1 MTAEII
7 TIGDELLI
15 GQVINTNQAFIA
27 GELSKIGIGTER
39 MTTVRDGHEEILEAL
54 QESWTRSDL
63 VVTTG
68 GLGPTHD
75 DVTKRAL
82 SAFFKTQMVSDP
94 RVREQIASL
103 LKARQMEWTASAEEQ
118 TMVPQSA
125 TLFLNPV
132 GTAPGLAM
140 EREEKVAIVLPGVP
154 YEMREIMVRSVL
166 PFLSERAPGNRIIH
180 RTLRTTGIPES
191 LLARKVGPLDEHLAG
206 AGLAF
211 LPSPRGV
218 RLRIS
223 VQHPNAAEAEER
235 ARSIE
240 TYLRSRIGKY
250 IYGTEEEELE
260 QVVGRLLGER
270 GLTIATAESCT
281 GGMIA
286 DRITHISGSS
296 AYFERGVV
304 AYSNA
309 SKTDLLGVPEQMIA
323 AHGAVSKE
331 VARSMATGIRDAA
344 GTDIG
349 LSTTGIAGPTGG
361 TIEKPVGLVWIG
373 CSDSTGNVA
382 LSFRFGDARYR
393 VKERA
398 SQAAL
403 EIVRRRILNIGEG
416 SA

>member
-15 GQVINTNQAFIA
+15 GQVVNTNQAFIA
-27 GELSKIGIGTER
+27 GELSKIGIGTGR
-39 MTTVRDGHEEILEAL
+39 MITVRDVHDEIVEAL
-54 QESWTRSDL
+54 QVSWARSDL

-75 DVTKRAL
+75 DITKHAI
-82 SAFFKTQMVSDP
+82 STFFETEMVSDP
-94 RVREQIASL
+94 RVRQQIASL
-103 LKARQMEWTASAEEQ
+103 LKARQMEWTTSAEEQ
-118 TMVPQSA
+118 TMVPRTA
-125 TLFLNPV
+125 RLFLNPV
-132 GTAPGLAM
+132 GTAPGLAL

-191 LLARKVGPLDEHLAG
+191 LLARKLGPLDKHLAG

-223 VQHPNAAEAEER
+223 FQHSNPAEAEER

-260 QVVGRLLGER
+260 EVVGRLLGER

-286 DRITHISGSS
+286 DRITHVSGSS

-331 VARSMATGIRDAA
+331 VALSMATGIRDAA
-344 GTDIG
+344 GTSIG

-361 TIEKPVGLVWIG
+361 TTAKPVGLVWIG
-373 CSDSTGNVA
+373 CSDRAGEVA
-382 LSFRFGDARYR
+382 LKFHFGDSRYR

-403 EIVRRRILNIGEG
+403 EIVRRRILNIGDR

>member
-1 MTAEII
+1 M
-7 TIGDELLI
+7 
-15 GQVINTNQAFIA
+15 
-27 GELSKIGIGTER
+27 K
-39 MTTVRDGHEEILEAL
+39 
-54 QESWTRSDL
+54 
-63 VVTTG
+63 
-68 GLGPTHD
+68 
-75 DVTKRAL
+75 
-82 SAFFKTQMVSDP
+82 
-94 RVREQIASL
+94 
-103 LKARQMEWTASAEEQ
+103 
-118 TMVPQSA
+118 
-125 TLFLNPV
+125 
-132 GTAPGLAM
+132 
-140 EREEKVAIVLPGVP
+140 REEKVVIVLPGVP

-166 PFLSERAPGNRIIH
+166 PFLSERAPANSIIH

-223 VQHPNAAEAEER
+223 VQHPNAVEAEER

-260 QVVGRLLGER
+260 EVVGRLLGER

-286 DRITHISGSS
+286 DRITHVSGSS

-403 EIVRRRILNIGEG
+403 EIVRRRILNIDER